1 MKKFGKILS
10 FILSLIMITAVCP
23 SFAMG
28 AVTAEDVAAG
38 INLDLMT
45 TESGYAIT
53 KDLDFSAV
61 MSMVENEGATLKLT
75 SSNSSVV
82 KISGNSGLV
91 TRPQSENAEITLTAE
106 VSKNGETAQKN
117 ITFTVLPLSVY
128 VLESEG
134 FGRPEAVGKDISTIG
149 TSWGKSTV
157 TAAEKNY
164 LSASI
169 ASHADGY
176 SLDFAKSAYS
186 ATMTPYA
193 RYDFA
198 NTPESN
204 AVRVS
209 FTVIPNE
216 ITVEDGTGD
225 TIYEFQFYGTDENG
239 GAITNSMN
247 FIRIFGGKSQV
258 ISKTLR
264 VRYQMANNEYFYG
277 ANVAFGDSVR
287 FDLDYNFKG
296 KELTIY
302 ANGTK
307 VNTVELM
314 KGQTGTAAGL
324 SRMTFNILRNGVT
337 GSYSFDDFTV
347 TAKKSDLI
355 VDEFTVNDGG
365 ALTAEVNGSKKQIS
379 VTSKYN
385 SENTLTQTFGVYTS
399 SNQHIEYY
407 DAYLTNKG
415 GNVTYLWEQ
424 GQGRTSYVSDESAP
438 LNVNGVFMGGN
449 HAASCVRLTINNHGK
464 TVADVGTL
472 WRDSAGKDWVL
483 TNIVDKNRIK
493 VMATEHGSG
502 SQLWVFSRAISGDT
516 LTRIENGTATDE
528 ILTFTAKTN
537 DQQFPSVRNSVQTV
551 TAYLP
556 DGTTKVLD
564 LATSQSVKADKIE
577 IVDTYEITDPT
588 LLAEELQRGHKE
600 GYSETNL
607 PNYNPGDTVITYK
620 QIITI
625 MDDGTVLT
633 EFDHKLEQKINYLAY
648 YGYQYLMKGN
658 LGGGVKRLMPGTIAF
673 EANPAVFTARDSA
686 TADTSKTV
694 TFDFSEPRQ
703 LYRLDTGLEYN
714 TFDLPAPHHQ
724 FNKNSWLDQN
734 TVPNRLIDFMC
745 YADGTSDIAFAS
757 GFLPIGDGTKE
768 ARLKNTY
775 YSFYMPATAKAYPY
789 LINQNKT
796 AQGATIKAVAYR
808 KFEDADRFDGQA
820 SVYSV
825 PLNDT
830 VYYNVDLLKD
840 GSVTFDIPG
849 VTAENIVMEE
859 NSGEAVVTVANGKVT
874 VSGDKKDFVV
884 FTVPR
889 SGIEIREVSR
899 NIYGTVSVAV
909 SNLGADYDDASVICA
924 GYKNSKLTVI
934 EKKTVNVINGNI
946 AVTFDSDFS
955 GAESYRVYLFDKNNK
970 LQPLC

>member
-1 MKKFGKILS
+1 MKMSKKFLS
-10 FILSLIMITAVCP
+10 FIISLIMIIAVCP

-28 AVTAEDVAAG
+28 AETAEDVANG

-45 TESGYAIT
+45 TESRYAVT

-61 MSMVENEGATLKLT
+61 MSMAENKGATLKFT
-75 SSNSSVV
+75 SSDSSVV
-82 KISGNSGLV
+82 KISGNAGLV

-106 VSKNGETAQKN
+106 VSKNGETANKN

-128 VLESEG
+128 VFESEG
-134 FGRPEAVGKDISTIG
+134 FGRPDAVGKDISTIG
-149 TSWGKSTV
+149 TPWGKSTV

-164 LSASI
+164 LSASV

-186 ATMTPYA
+186 ATMTPFA

-198 NTPESN
+198 RMPESDK
-204 AVRVS
+204 VTVS
-209 FTVIPNE
+209 FTVTPKTFTGEAYYQFE
-216 ITVEDGTGD
+216 I
-225 TIYEFQFYGTDENG
+225 YGIDEG
-239 GAITNSMN
+239 GAPITTSNGMN
-247 FIRIFGGKSQV
+247 FLRLFGGASQLNTGV
-258 ISKTLR
+258 LR
-264 VRYQMANNEYFYG
+264 TRNQMANNDYFYTPD
-277 ANVAFGDSVR
+277 VAFGSSVR
-287 FDLDYNFKG
+287 FSLEYDFKG
-296 KELTIY
+296 KELTVY
-302 ANGTK
+302 QNGTK
-307 VNTVELM
+307 QNTVELM
-314 KGQTGTAAGL
+314 KDKTAAFGL
-324 SRMTFNILRNGVT
+324 DRMQFNILRNGVT
-337 GSYSFDDFTV
+337 GAYSFDDFTV
-347 TAKKSDLI
+347 TANKSDLI

-365 ALTAEVNGSKKQIS
+365 ALTAQVDGSKKHIS

-385 SENTLTQTFGVYTS
+385 EENTLTQTFGVYTS

-415 GNVTYLWEQ
+415 GNVTYLWEK
-424 GQGRTSYVSDESAP
+424 GAGRTSYVSDESAP

-449 HAASCVRLTINNHGK
+449 HAASAVRLTSNNHGK
-464 TVADVGTL
+464 TIADVGSL
-472 WRDSAGKDWVL
+472 WKDSAGKEWLL
-483 TNIVDKNRIK
+483 TNVLDKNRIR
-493 VMATEHGSG
+493 VMATEHGTG
-502 SQLWVFSRAISGDT
+502 SNLWVFSRAISGTT
-516 LTRIENGTATDE
+516 LTRIENGEATDE
-528 ILTFTAKTN
+528 TLTFTGKSN

-588 LLAEELQRGHKE
+588 LLAAELQRGYKE

-658 LGGGVKRLMPGTIAF
+658 LGGGVKRLMPGTVAF

-714 TFDLPAPHHQ
+714 TFDLPAPYRQ
-724 FNKNSWLDQN
+724 FDK
-734 TVPNRLIDFMC
+734 TVWADEKVIPNRLIDFMC

-757 GFLPIGDGTKE
+757 GFLPIGDGRNDV
-768 ARLKNTY
+768 RLANSN

-789 LINQNKT
+789 LFTRNKT
-796 AQGATIKAVAYR
+796 AQGTTIKAVAYR
-808 KFEDADRFDGQA
+808 KFEDADRFNGQA

-825 PLNDT
+825 PLNDS
-830 VYYNVDLLKD
+830 VYYNVDLLEN

-859 NSGEAVVTVANGKVT
+859 NSGEAVVTVKNGKVT

-909 SNLGADYDDASVICA
+909 NNLGADYDDASVICA
-924 GYKNSKLTVI
+924 GYKNNKLTVV
-934 EKKTVNVINGNI
+934 EKKTVDVINGNV
-946 AVTFDSDFS
+946 AVTFDKDFS
-955 GAESYRVYLFDKNNK
+955 GADSYRVYLFDKNNK